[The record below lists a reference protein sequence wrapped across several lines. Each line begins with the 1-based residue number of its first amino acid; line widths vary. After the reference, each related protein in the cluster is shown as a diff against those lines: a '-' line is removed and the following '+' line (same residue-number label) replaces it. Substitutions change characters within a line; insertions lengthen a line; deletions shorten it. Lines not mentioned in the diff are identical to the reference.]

1 MIIITISV
9 LSVLVVILGY
19 TTLNLLKKN
28 EKAED
33 IINNYESYM
42 NKFSDTLNKSEQK
55 LKEVDARGAFSSDD
69 EIGFFFQSVKQL
81 QETLNVFKI
90 KDL

>member
-1 MIIITISV
+1 MIIITISI

-33 IINNYESYM
+33 IINNYESYI
-42 NKFSDTLNKSEQK
+42 NKFSDKLNKSEQK

-69 EIGFFFQSVKQL
+69 EIK
-81 QETLNVFKI
+81 
-90 KDL
+90 

>member
-42 NKFSDTLNKSEQK
+42 NKFNDILNKSEQK

-69 EIGFFFQSVKQL
+69 EIGFFFRTVQL
-81 QETLNVFKI
+81 LQDQLNQFRTNR
-90 KDL
+90 

>member
-1 MIIITISV
+1 MIIITISI

-69 EIGFFFQSVKQL
+69 EIGFFFRTVQL
-81 QETLNVFKI
+81 LQDQLNQFRTNR
-90 KDL
+90 